1 MKETLL
7 EDLSTRIAALAAGN
21 PASDLQRNVRAVL
34 SSAFER
40 HGLVSRT
47 EFDVQREVLSR
58 SREKLAQLEARVR
71 ELEAAL
77 PKNN

>member
-7 EDLSTRIAALAAGN
+7 EDLSARIAALAAGN
-21 PASDLQRNVRAVL
+21 PAADLQRNVRAVL

-71 ELEAAL
+71 ELESTL
-77 PKNN
+77 PKAN